1 MPRWPLGALI
11 HVSRIVISVDAL
23 VSRSVCAL
31 RSAERCAADD
41 DAARFDTAISV
52 SNKSGWLVLDARAVV
67 LIVGVQ
73 RFGLHAAAVASRRPL
88 RCLHD
93 LRAAVSLVAVDAPLP
108 RLWRAL
114 LPRVLLASSG
124 QHRRARA
131 AARMRPLRLLRD
143 ASRAPRLRAAARVP
157 ALQPAAER
165 ESMLDLFDA
174 LLQIGR
180 LLRALPV
187 VGQTKARKGDGGRDD
202 VSERRGISRAA
213 AAQAFW
219 AARWREPM
227 LIEARD
233 GAWRAVCRVRY
244 SACFDEATR
253 GRRILRFLDS
263 AVR

>member
-114 LPRVLLASSG
+114 LPRVPSHRVASTDEREPLRVCDRCAFSATHPEHLGCERPLACPRCSPPRNAS
-124 QHRRARA
+124 QCWIYLTLFCRLVACCALCPLWDKRKLEKEMA
-131 AARMRPLRLLRD
+131 AATTSARGVGSAGPLQRKHFGRPLEGTD
-143 ASRAPRLRAAARVP
+143 A
-157 ALQPAAER
+157 
-165 ESMLDLFDA
+165 D
-174 LLQIGR
+174 
-180 LLRALPV
+180 
-187 VGQTKARKGDGGRDD
+187 
-202 VSERRGISRAA
+202 
-213 AAQAFW
+213 
-219 AARWREPM
+219 
-227 LIEARD
+227 
-233 GAWRAVCRVRY
+233 
-244 SACFDEATR
+244 
-253 GRRILRFLDS
+253 
-263 AVR
+263 